1 MEKNKV
7 RVRFAPSPTGLMHLG
22 NVRTALMN
30 YLFSKQKNGTFVLRI
45 EDTDPERNFDPEAK
59 TIISDLQWLGIEY
72 NEGPVIGGSFAPYF
86 QSKRADIYKK
96 NLDNLIKEK
105 KVYRCFCTA
114 QELEKKRQRQIAL
127 KMPPRYDK
135 TCLKLT
141 DEEIQKKLDANTPF
155 IWRMKLDHNEKITI
169 NDITHGNITFD
180 LKNFSD
186 FPLTRQNGTFTFM
199 FANFVDDMTMQMTH
213 VFRGED
219 HLSNTAGQAA
229 LYNAFGKSLPLFWHM
244 PILCNIEGKKLSK
257 RDFGFAIQDLKE
269 SGYLP
274 EAICNYLAII
284 GGSFEQEIM
293 SMEQLTQTLVFE
305 KNHAKGQI
313 KYDVEKL
320 KWINH
325 KWIAQYDNKKLAEAC
340 LPFLIKAYPE
350 AKKIEQKKFY
360 HIIEILK
367 PGLVTLNDITR
378 EMQFYFKAL
387 PFDKLRAG
395 KAQEEKNIT
404 GKTISQ
410 VAPLIEKHLELI
422 EQPEQFTATLKNEG
436 KKHGIKIKDIF
447 SLIRIGLMGNSKGP
461 GVGELLDILG
471 VEESKKRLINLLN
484 EIR

>member
-1 MEKNKV
+1 MEKTKV

-30 YLFSKQKNGTFVLRI
+30 YLFAKQKDGTFVLRI

-59 TIISDLQWLGIEY
+59 TIISDLQWLGIHY
-72 NEGPVIGGSFAPYF
+72 NEGPTIGGAFGPYF
-86 QSKRADIYKK
+86 QSKRAKIYKE
-96 NLDNLIKEK
+96 NLDILIKEK

-114 QELEKKRQRQIAL
+114 EELEKKRQRQIAM
-127 KMPPRYDK
+127 KMPPRYDR
-135 TCLKLT
+135 TCQKLT
-141 DEEIQKKLDANTPF
+141 DGEIQKKLDSNAPF
-155 IWRMKLDHNEKITI
+155 IWRMELDHNEKITI
-169 NDITHGNITFD
+169 NDITHGSITFD

-199 FANFVDDMTMQMTH
+199 FANFIDDMVMQMSH

-229 LYNAFGKSLPLFWHM
+229 LYKAFGKSLPMFWHM

-257 RDFGFAIQDLKE
+257 RDFGFSIRDLEK

-293 SMEQLTQTLVFE
+293 SMEELAKTLVFE

-325 KWIAQYDNKKLAEAC
+325 KWIAKYDNEKLANAC
-340 LPFLIKAYPE
+340 LPFLVQDYPE
-350 AKKIEQKKFY
+350 AEKIDKKKLH

-367 PGLVTLNDITR
+367 PGLVTLNDIKR
-378 EMQFYFKAL
+378 EMQFYFAAPHVKKIEVLAL
-387 PFDKLRAG
+387 EDE
-395 KAQEEKNIT
+395 Q
-404 GKTISQ
+404 TIAK
-410 VAPLIEKHLELI
+410 VAPLIEKHIGLI
-422 EQPEQFTATLKNEG
+422 EQPEKFVSTLKNES
-436 KKHGIKIKDIF
+436 KAQNIKIKDVF
-447 SLIRIGLMGNSKGP
+447 SLIRIGLMGSSKGP
-461 GVGELLDILG
+461 GIGELLDILG
-471 VEESKKRLINLLN
+471 VEESKKRLVTLLN
-484 EIR
+484 ELKSLS